1 MTDVLGYERYLT
13 YGEDVSANVN
23 DLIAAHLPGSR
34 GGHPRDPRAL
44 PIAPTSAR
52 G

>member
-23 DLIAAHLPGSR
+23 DLIAATYPDSVAGILVTHAHFPSTEER
-34 GGHPRDPRAL
+34 
-44 PIAPTSAR
+44 SC
-52 G
+52 